1 MLGAQTR
8 VKVRSMRKKKKGE
21 DFECIV
27 EVLVVVLLF
36 ESANVLP
43 PAFHLSS
50 FNTKLIMSP
59 F

>member
-8 VKVRSMRKKKKGE
+8 VKVRSMRKKKGE

-36 ESANVLP
+36 EAANVLP